1 VLAECAAVRAVVPVV
16 VLFVGACAAPYEG
29 DSPDPV
35 APDAS
40 AAGSDDNPARAC
52 TGLTT
57 QPLDATWTVAGREVR
72 VHVPATYDPTRAT
85 PVVLNL
91 HGLAS
96 DGADQAR
103 ISHLIATSDAHGFIA
118 VHPNGTGSTRGWNGG
133 DCCNP
138 AASSGVDDTAWF
150 GTLLDQLESKLCIDP
165 PRVYALGFSNG
176 AFMAHR
182 LGCEL
187 ADRIAAIGAVSGV
200 IGIDTCHPARPV
212 PVFDVHGT
220 SDLVIPYGGG
230 GVNNNESVATTID
243 RWASYN
249 GCSTGATSVYEHGD
263 ATCVRRNGCTAD
275 VELCTIDGGGHQWP
289 GGESVGV
296 FNGTKSDDLMATD
309 AAWAFFAAH
318 PRP

>member
-1 VLAECAAVRAVVPVV
+1 VL
-16 VLFVGACAAPYEG
+16 VLFVVACGAPPEADWHDPAAPDG
-29 DSPDPV
+29 GAATS
-35 APDAS
+35 DA
-40 AAGSDDNPARAC
+40 APARGC

-72 VHVPATYDPTRAT
+72 VHIPATYDPTRAT

-96 DGADQAR
+96 DGNDQAR
-103 ISHLIATSDAHGFIA
+103 ISHMIATSDTNGFIA

-138 AASSGVDDTAWF
+138 AASSGIDDTAWF
-150 GTLLDQLESKLCIDP
+150 RTLLDQLEATLCVDRA
-165 PRVYALGFSNG
+165 RVYALGLSNG

-200 IGIDTCHPARPV
+200 IGIDTCTPSRPV

-220 SDLVIPYGGG
+220 SDFVIPYGGG
-230 GVNNNESVATTID
+230 GVNNNESVATTIN
-243 RWASYN
+243 RWATNN
-249 GCSTGATSVYEHGD
+249 GCSTTTTTVYDHGD
-263 ATCVRRNGCTAD
+263 ATCVRRNGCTSGAD

-289 GGESVGV
+289 GGESLGA
-296 FNGTKSDDLMATD
+296 FNGKKSDDLIATD
-309 AAWAFFAAH
+309 AAWAFFFTH
-318 PRP
+318 SLLE